1 MTTYSLTE
9 ARPKLGDIV
18 RRAAAHQQTIITDH
32 DVPVAVIVNFG
43 DWEDME
49 DTIAVLSN
57 RVARAE
63 GRQPIPWKEAK
74 AQLLKKMEQTAASE

>member
-1 MTTYSLTE
+1 MTTYTLSG
-9 ARPKLGDIV
+9 ARAKLGDIV
-18 RRAAAHQQTIITDH
+18 REAAAHKPTVITDH
-32 DVPVAVIVNFG
+32 GVPVAAIISYG

-63 GRQPIPWKEAK
+63 GRQPIPWEVAK
-74 AQLLKKMEQTAASE
+74 AQLLDKQAPTAAAE